1 MPVRTVSLV
10 PGVNAEVTAALG
22 QAQIIDSQLIR
33 FKMAGSQL
41 LPEKLGG
48 WAKFYPVPFG
58 SPVRALHA
66 WEGINADTWLA
77 AGCEQS
83 LDVIHAGLAT
93 DITPR
98 TLRTNP
104 TPDFST
110 TSGSNVVTVVDA
122 GITPSVY
129 DSIDLLTP
137 IAVGGLVLQGS
148 YPVRTV
154 VSTTSY
160 TIEAGSN
167 AASTV
172 ANSGSV
178 PVFTTTSGTPQINV
192 LLTNHGLSVGNTF
205 YAPVS
210 TTVGGIAVLGAYI
223 VQGVTDADN
232 FTIVASIAAASSA
245 SGAMNGGDAAIQY
258 YIAIGP
264 QLADAGYGVGT
275 YGEGAYGLGV
285 SPTPSQGS
293 PITTTNWTLDNWGE
307 ILLACP
313 ANAPIYSWSPDSGFT
328 TAVKI
333 TTAPSVNGGIFV
345 SNAAQ
350 ILIAWASSINDV
362 QDPLLVQWSDS
373 GDYTQW
379 QALTTTQAGNFR
391 IPTGSKI
398 AGGRAGPQFNLIW
411 TDIDVWAMDYIGYP
425 DVYGFNKLATNC
437 GLIGRH
443 AHCTSGASV
452 YWMGNKQFYAM
463 TSGSVTPI
471 PCPVWDFI
479 FQDLDT
485 ANLDKICCASN
496 SGFSE
501 VTWYFPSKS
510 GGTGEIDSYVKVNT
524 ANGFVWDFGRL
535 QRTAWIDQSVVG
547 QPIGGTAN
555 GTIYQHEISPDA
567 DGQPLVSSFT
577 TGDFQIAD
585 GDELQFVDWIIPD
598 FRYGAYESPQH
609 AALQVT
615 LSFTNYPGAA
625 RSSVGPYSMTAT
637 TPYVNTRLR
646 ARFAAIFAQSSDLG
660 SFWRLGALKLRAAP
674 DGRL

>member
-1 MPVRTVSLV
+1 MAVHTITLA
-10 PGVNAEVTAALG
+10 PGVNAEVTKALG
-22 QAQIIDSQLIR
+22 QAQIVSSQLIR
-33 FKMAGSQL
+33 FRMAGNQI

-48 WAKFYPVPFG
+48 WAKFYPIAFG

-83 LDVIHAGLAT
+83 LDVIHSSTAS

-110 TSGSNVVTVVDA
+110 TSGSDVVTIVDA
-122 GITPSVY
+122 GFTPSVY
-129 DSIDLLTP
+129 DSLVLLTP
-137 IAVGGLVLQGS
+137 IAVGGIVLQGA
-148 YPVRTV
+148 YQIRTV
-154 VSTTSY
+154 VSSSSY
-160 TIEAGSN
+160 TIESATD
-167 AASTV
+167 ATSTV
-172 ANSGSV
+172 TDGGDV
-178 PVFTTTSGTPQINV
+178 PVFSTTSGSPQVNV
-192 LLTNHGLSVGNTF
+192 MLTAHGLSVGETF
-205 YAPVS
+205 YASVP
-210 TTVGGIAVLGAYI
+210 TTVGGITISGAYL
-223 VQGVTDADN
+223 VQDVADADN
-232 FTIVASIAAASSA
+232 FTIVASVVAASTDSA
-245 SGAMNGGDAAIQY
+245 SMNGGDAAIQY
-258 YIAIGP
+258 YIALGP
-264 QLADAGYGVGT
+264 QITDAGYGVGT

-307 ILLACP
+307 ILIACT
-313 ANAPIYSWSPDSGFT
+313 ANGPIYTWSPDSGFT
-328 TAVKI
+328 TAVKLL
-333 TTAPSVNGGIFV
+333 TAPSVNGGIFV

-373 GDYTQW
+373 SDYTQW
-379 QALTTTQAGNFR
+379 QALSTTQAGNFR

-398 AGGRAGPQFNLIW
+398 VGGRAGPQFNLIW

-485 ANLDKICCASN
+485 DNLDKICCASN

-501 VTWYFPSKS
+501 VAWYFPSKS

-524 ANGFVWDFGRL
+524 GNGFIWDFGRL

-547 QPIGGTAN
+547 QPVGATAN

-567 DGQPLVSSFT
+567 DGQPMASSFE

-585 GDELQFVDWIIPD
+585 GDELEFVDWVIPD
-598 FRYGAYESPQH
+598 FRYGYYADDQN
-609 AALQVT
+609 AAMQLI
-615 LSFTNYPGAA
+615 LSFTNYPGAP
-625 RSSVGPYSMTAT
+625 RSSVGPYNMTST

-646 ARFAAIFAQSSDLG
+646 ARFVSMLVQSDALG
-660 SFWRLGALKLRAAP
+660 SFWRLGGIKLRAAA